1 MNKSIK
7 EKDIKKKIVPEKKK
21 KKKENYIMEI
31 QISFLLYASL
41 SFILFL

>member
-7 EKDIKKKIVPEKKK
+7 EKDIKKKNSAGKK